1 MTTNEKG
8 FRQDIADAVLRL
20 PVAAAFGLTFTAL
33 AHGRA
38 QAELAWRPEH
48 SHTAGAFQA
57 NPIAAL
63 ADFTGVAAGV
73 TLLPPRAARPPPSTT
88 SPNSSP
94 RPAVTTSSP
103 APASCAPASRS
114 PSPRSTSP
122 SHAMAPRRCAPP
134 SSSPCATSPTAP
146 ARRRTPSDR
155 ARPSA
160 QLPSGEPIPPLTR
173 MPLHSPGEPAPGI
186 QPTLNTA
193 AETAGLFNLH
203 PRVAINLHCIPT
215 CVVEMQPS
223 FIKRGP

>member
-73 TLLPPRAARPPPSTT
+73 TLLPPGQHGR
-88 SPNSSP
+88 
-94 RPAVTTSSP
+94 
-103 APASCAPASRS
+103 
-114 PSPRSTSP
+114 
-122 SHAMAPRRCAPP
+122 HRRLH
-134 SSSPCATSPTAP
+134 
-146 ARRRTPSDR
+146 R
-155 ARPSA
+155 
-160 QLPSGEPIPPLTR
+160 QIP
-173 MPLHSPGEPAPGI
+173 H
-186 QPTLNTA
+186 
-193 AETAGLFNLH
+193 
-203 PRVAINLHCIPT
+203 
-215 CVVEMQPS
+215 
-223 FIKRGP
+223 RGPR